1 MDKMFFEVPDRFE
14 TEEFILRPYRDGD
27 EVAFLE
33 MLNNNNWEYLDE
45 FLVLISQ
52 AIDLNLIKIYLR
64 QLKADWSSRNRFVL
78 SYWLKSS
85 SEYLGHIWVE
95 PKNWDLF
102 IFEIGWFV
110 VKNQQGKV
118 LLQKQRR
125 QQ

>member
-85 SEYLGHIWVE
+85 SNI
-95 PKNWDLF
+95 
-102 IFEIGWFV
+102 
-110 VKNQQGKV
+110 
-118 LLQKQRR
+118 
-125 QQ
+125 